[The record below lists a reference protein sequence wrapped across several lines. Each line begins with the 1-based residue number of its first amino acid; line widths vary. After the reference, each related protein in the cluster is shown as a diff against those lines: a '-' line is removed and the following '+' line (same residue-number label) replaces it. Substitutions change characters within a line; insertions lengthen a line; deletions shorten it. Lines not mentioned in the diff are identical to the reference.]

1 MAAGAFWLLVVFVVR
16 PARPPNRFVV
26 AALLMGALGYAVE
39 AGLFF
44 VALERIDASLVELL
58 LYAYPAIVTAVS
70 LAWGREAPA
79 PRLLGA
85 LALATLGVIGV
96 FAGSLASGVD
106 PVGLALGLGAAAV
119 YAGYV
124 LAGERVVTA
133 VHPVLLAALVA
144 TGATASFTVAGL
156 VRGGLP
162 YPAHGRRLDGSVAV
176 IAAVATVV
184 PMAALF
190 AGIERVGAPTAS
202 IVSTFE
208 PVVTVVLAG
217 LVLGETL
224 SLVEATGAA
233 CVILAVRLLA
243 RPGGHARA
251 PGSRP
256 RPSGRGLR
264 QVDRR
269 VEPAVAPGLE
279 GRPEVRSGVELAHR
293 RRVGQLAGL
302 ALVGPALGPQP
313 GRLGE
318 VGPGRL
324 QTLPLVDGLGQAEVG
339 GGRRH
344 VGIGAAHPPLH
355 LLGRE
360 RRPGCRRPGEP
371 SPARR
376 RSSGCGCSTRLRW
389 LRAASR
395 TWPGRWP

>member
-1 MAAGAFWLLVVFVVR
+1 MTAPTTTRRANGGCPPDDDGVGRRRAGLAACLVSATGFGALPVLGKAAYDAGLGPLSLLWGRFGLAALVFWLLVAFVVR
-16 PARPPNRFVV
+16 PARPPGRFVV

-58 LYAYPAIVTAVS
+58 LYAYPGIVTAVA
-70 LAWGREAPA
+70 LAGGRQAPA
-79 PRLLGA
+79 PRLLAA
-85 LALATLGVIGV
+85 LALATIGVIGV

-106 PVGLALGLGAAAV
+106 PAGLGLGLGAAAV

-162 YPAHGRRLDGSVAV
+162 YPRTTAGWTSVAV

-184 PMAALF
+184 PMVGLF

-224 SLVEATGAA
+224 SLVEAAGAA

-243 RPGGHARA
+243 G
-251 PGSRP
+251 PGSRK
-256 RPSGRGLR
+256 RPASRPQPVSGR
-264 QVDRR
+264 
-269 VEPAVAPGLE
+269 
-279 GRPEVRSGVELAHR
+279 SI
-293 RRVGQLAGL
+293 
-302 ALVGPALGPQP
+302 
-313 GRLGE
+313 
-318 VGPGRL
+318 
-324 QTLPLVDGLGQAEVG
+324 G
-339 GGRRH
+339 G
-344 VGIGAAHPPLH
+344 
-355 LLGRE
+355 
-360 RRPGCRRPGEP
+360 
-371 SPARR
+371 
-376 RSSGCGCSTRLRW
+376 
-389 LRAASR
+389 
-395 TWPGRWP
+395 

>member
-1 MAAGAFWLLVVFVVR
+1 VTAPAASPERRTRPGDGGRPPESGAGRRRAGLAACLVSATGFGALPVLGKAAYDAGLGPLALLWGRFGLAALVFWVLVAFVVR
-16 PARPPNRFVV
+16 PARPPDRFVV

-58 LYAYPAIVTAVS
+58 LYAYPAIVTAVA
-70 LAWGREAPA
+70 LAGGREAPA
-79 PRLLGA
+79 PRLLAA
-85 LALATLGVIGV
+85 LALATLGVVGV

-124 LAGERVVTA
+124 LAGERVVAA

-162 YPAHGRRLDGSVAV
+162 SPRTGAGWTSVAV

-224 SLVEATGAA
+224 SLVEAAGAA

-243 RPGGHARA
+243 RPG
-251 PGSRP
+251 SRK
-256 RPSGRGLR
+256 RP
-264 QVDRR
+264 
-269 VEPAVAPGLE
+269 
-279 GRPEVRSGVELAHR
+279 
-293 RRVGQLAGL
+293 
-302 ALVGPALGPQP
+302 
-313 GRLGE
+313 
-318 VGPGRL
+318 
-324 QTLPLVDGLGQAEVG
+324 
-339 GGRRH
+339 
-344 VGIGAAHPPLH
+344 
-355 LLGRE
+355 E
-360 RRPGCRRPGEP
+360 RRPQLVSG
-371 SPARR
+371 
-376 RSSGCGCSTRLRW
+376 RSIGG
-389 LRAASR
+389 
-395 TWPGRWP
+395 